1 MNWYGVMFSVSCYV
15 KKIKMQKK
23 KKKVFIV
30 YYPTYKKEGNI
41 YTHLYKSHQ
50 RHTEELPQIIR
61 DEKKTH

>member
-1 MNWYGVMFSVSCYV
+1 MVWSDFQC
-15 KKIKMQKK
+15 KLLCEKIKMQ

>member
-1 MNWYGVMFSVSCYV
+1 MWKN
-15 KKIKMQKK
+15 QNAK

-41 YTHLYKSHQ
+41 YTTHLYKSHQ